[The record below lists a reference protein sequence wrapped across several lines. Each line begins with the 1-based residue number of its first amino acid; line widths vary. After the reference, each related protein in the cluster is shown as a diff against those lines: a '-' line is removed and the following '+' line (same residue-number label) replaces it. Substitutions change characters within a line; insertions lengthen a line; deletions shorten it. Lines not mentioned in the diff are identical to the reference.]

1 VRGTADDG
9 RTILISSARSS
20 RKILLAIARP
30 RRLGKRASL
39 SRLRNVFPMTNL
51 VRQRAM
57 QRRFL
62 DFAILLAGLAA
73 LSSTVLVLNHIF

>member
-1 VRGTADDG
+1 
-9 RTILISSARSS
+9 
-20 RKILLAIARP
+20 
-30 RRLGKRASL
+30 
-39 SRLRNVFPMTNL
+39 

-73 LSSTVLVLNHIF
+73 LSSTVLVLNHL